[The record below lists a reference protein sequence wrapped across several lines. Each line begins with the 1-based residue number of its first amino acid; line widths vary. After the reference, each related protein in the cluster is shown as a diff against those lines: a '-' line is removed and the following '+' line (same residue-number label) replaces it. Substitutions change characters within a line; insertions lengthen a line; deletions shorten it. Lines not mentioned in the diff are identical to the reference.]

1 MPVPTN
7 KTLFRN
13 VSILDSTGAD
23 PYPGDVLVDNDRIAA
38 VGTVEPGQT
47 EGARVIE
54 GRGRTLMSGLCD
66 AHTHFSWNNS
76 ADLDGLGTMP
86 VEEHLLFCLESARTY
101 IDSGY
106 TMCLG
111 AASAKDRL
119 DVVCRDAIN
128 AGRIPGPRYLANGP
142 EIAVTGGA
150 LIKSITKFA
159 DGPEGMRQAVRQLID
174 LGVDQIKLS
183 MTGEEITGTQ
193 RAEDTYFSDEEIAAA
208 VTEAHRRGKRVCAHA
223 RCAESVKMCLR
234 NKRRHHLPRQ
244 LHRRRGHGHARSQQ
258 GLGVRRAGH
267 QLAGRHPLRGRGVRV
282 PAGGRRGRRLQEGTG
297 DGHRRAARDAPPRRQ
312 VLPGGDYGFA
322 WTPHGTYAR
331 DLQHFVE
338 LLGFTPMEAIT
349 AATALGGE
357 IMLRPTSSG
366 KVQPGY
372 LADLLLVDG
381 DPLADITILQ
391 DHDKL
396 HYIMKDGKFHKEHAG
411 DERTRP
417 GPRPTG
423 ARHWHEQLVDASV
436 PDTAPE
442 ADTRMIGVSASR
454 HLREPTMTLLIC
466 RTCPRYDDPANGE
479 FRRASRR
486 PDRPEPR
493 RGPPSSSATSNASAA
508 APMTASPP
516 WTGPARPASGSPD
529 CTPTTP
535 TRSSK
540 PPTPTHACPT
550 GAPEDWDIPAELV
563 DHISTITYKPTP
575 LSPAPSNP
583 SGTTPFVWR
592 RGAA

>member
-1 MPVPTN
+1 MPVPTT

-38 VGTVEPGQT
+38 VGTVDPGQA

-159 DGPEGMRQAVRQLID
+159 DGPEGMRKAVRQLID

-183 MTGEEITGTQ
+183 MTGRGDH
-193 RAEDTYFSDEEIAAA
+193 RHPA
-208 VTEAHRRGKRVCAHA
+208 RRGHLL
-223 RCAESVKMCLR
+223 LR
-234 NKRRHHLPRQ
+234 RGDRRRRHRGPPPRQAGLRPRPQRREREDVPAQQRRHHLPRQ
-244 LHRRRGHGHARSQQ
+244 LHRRRGHGHARGQQ
-258 GLGVRRAGH
+258 GLGVRRPRH
-267 QLAGRHPLRGRGVRV
+267 QLARRHPLRGRGLRV
-282 PAGGRRGRRLQEGTG
+282 PARRPPRPSATRRNWRSAIAGLREMHRRGIK
-297 DGHRRAARDAPPRRQ
+297 

-338 LLGFTPMEAIT
+338 LLGFTPMEAIIS
-349 AATALGGE
+349 ATALGRGDHAAP
-357 IMLRPTSSG
+357 RRARARSSPATSPTCCSSTATRSPTS
-366 KVQPGY
+366 
-372 LADLLLVDG
+372 
-381 DPLADITILQ
+381 
-391 DHDKL
+391 
-396 HYIMKDGKFHKEHAG
+396 
-411 DERTRP
+411 
-417 GPRPTG
+417 
-423 ARHWHEQLVDASV
+423 
-436 PDTAPE
+436 
-442 ADTRMIGVSASR
+442 
-454 HLREPTMTLLIC
+454 
-466 RTCPRYDDPANGE
+466 
-479 FRRASRR
+479 
-486 PDRPEPR
+486 
-493 RGPPSSSATSNASAA
+493 PSCKTTTS
-508 APMTASPP
+508 
-516 WTGPARPASGSPD
+516 
-529 CTPTTP
+529 CTT
-535 TRSSK
+535 S
-540 PPTPTHACPT
+540 
-550 GAPEDWDIPAELV
+550 
-563 DHISTITYKPTP
+563 
-575 LSPAPSNP
+575 
-583 SGTTPFVWR
+583 
-592 RGAA
+592 